1 MYRIPPI
8 SLDQVAE
15 EVHSNTKAL
24 KDLSSTIACLDKK
37 VTSLV
42 EPHSASVASNKPS
55 SSYAAATA
63 SGLPQSK
70 AANLIPHSVVIPR
83 KSLPLDDRTSNLILF
98 GLQEG
103 SSLVETKK
111 NVDEML
117 EFLSGKPIQI
127 RDIFRLGKYTEK
139 PSTSFYS
146 RPVLI
151 KLCTAWDRKL
161 VLLCK
166 SNLRHFR
173 IKRLFLREDVPPD
186 HRLRQRSSSQKQPS
200 NVSNVSVQGSV
211 VPPPAASN
219 STSSLAKDS
228 TDSSGSLQLRRSTSL
243 PHVVPPSSELLS
255 TDPHSSPTS
264 PSTVVQ
270 GSELSDNDST

>member
-1 MYRIPPI
+1 MLTLILPQYI
-8 SLDQVAE
+8 
-15 EVHSNTKAL
+15 
-24 KDLSSTIACLDKK
+24 
-37 VTSLV
+37 
-42 EPHSASVASNKPS
+42 ASNKPS

-63 SGLPQSK
+63 SCLPQSK
-70 AANLIPHSVVIPR
+70 AANLIPHNSVIPR

-98 GLQEG
+98 GLPEG

-161 VLLCK
+161 VLLRK

-173 IKRLFLREDVPPD
+173 IKRLFLREDVSPD

-211 VPPPAASN
+211 VPPPAVGN
-219 STSSLAKDS
+219 STSSLAKGS
-228 TDSSGSLQLRRSTSL
+228 TDSSGSLQLRQSTSL

-255 TDPHSSPTS
+255 SDPHSSPTS

>member
-1 MYRIPPI
+1 
-8 SLDQVAE
+8 
-15 EVHSNTKAL
+15 
-24 KDLSSTIACLDKK
+24 
-37 VTSLV
+37 
-42 EPHSASVASNKPS
+42 
-55 SSYAAATA
+55 
-63 SGLPQSK
+63 
-70 AANLIPHSVVIPR
+70 
-83 KSLPLDDRTSNLILF
+83 
-98 GLQEG
+98 
-103 SSLVETKK
+103 
-111 NVDEML
+111 ML

-161 VLLCK
+161 VLLRK

-173 IKRLFLREDVPPD
+173 IKRLFLREDVSPD

-200 NVSNVSVQGSV
+200 NVSVQGSV
-211 VPPPAASN
+211 VPPPAAGN
-219 STSSLAKDS
+219 STSSLAKGS
-228 TDSSGSLQLRRSTSL
+228 TDSSGSLQLRQSTSP